1 MKAYT
6 LHFTE
11 TDGGSWC
18 AVIPA
23 ELQKLLGRQVTAT
36 LWKDRSIRLYT
47 EDEWVDVMTHI
58 ERLTEGEAKRLRPFF
73 ALAELCYSGGDA
85 ITLHDTLRCH
95 AGIETDAVLEIGD
108 DEWLLRRG

>member
-23 ELQKLLGRQVTAT
+23 ELQELLGRQVTAT
-36 LWKDRSIRLYT
+36 LWKDHSIRLYT
-47 EDEWVDVMTHI
+47 EDEWADVMAQLK
-58 ERLTEGEAKRLRPFF
+58 RLTEDKVTMLRPLF

-85 ITLHDTLRCH
+85 ITLPGTLLCH
-95 AGIETDAVLEIGD
+95 ARIETDAVLETGD
-108 DEWLLRRG
+108 DGWLLRHG